1 MRSDAL
7 LPMKHRNTRFRL
19 FNRDTCMNGIILTL
33 FIFLAAFLPP
43 RRIVAQTAADSL
55 KTVLET
61 ARDEHRV
68 DVLNSLAAV
77 YFTSNFETG
86 LPYAEEAVELSAKI
100 GYRQGQAEALS
111 MRGYLRHSLYRLDEA
126 MEDLQ
131 EAIRLCGDDFDKTKG
146 VAYLR
151 LSYLYNRMGQPENSF
166 DAVKTSY
173 TFFLHANEMVDASYA
188 ANYTGFKYWRISR
201 YDSALVYY
209 RKALDIREET
219 GDQRNIALTA
229 NNIGVL
235 YYQWGD
241 YENALEYYMKAM
253 RLYDESGS
261 RNGVSLTMVSIG
273 KTYKD
278 LGKTDDALGY
288 FNRSLEISRKNGH
301 DYAIAYALNNI
312 GSVHE
317 QLGELP
323 SALSFYE
330 ESLATYQKIKDVSGI
345 ALNQICI
352 GNVHYLMNNYDEAV
366 DFLKQGYDTAAG
378 MNNMENQALAL
389 KNLGDVYFG
398 MNDFLTA
405 LDHFRRSL
413 EISRDIGKL
422 DLVRD
427 THARLSDLYSAMNDN
442 RNALAEY
449 RLYSAVKD
457 SLLNEKVAFNIDQL
471 KIRYD
476 MDRIETE
483 NTLLRQ
489 QKTASEAEL
498 RLKRTINLITSAA
511 LVCILAIT
519 VTIYFMS
526 RERKKTNVLLAR
538 TNNELSKQRD
548 EISKK
553 NSELENA
560 LSRIKVLSGLLP
572 ICASCK
578 KIRDDSGYW
587 KEVEYY
593 ISEHSD
599 AVFSHGICPE
609 CIQKYYPNVHMTVK
623 DKKNKPGN
631 T

>member
-1 MRSDAL
+1 
-7 LPMKHRNTRFRL
+7 
-19 FNRDTCMNGIILTL
+19 MNGIICKLLIL
-33 FIFLAAFLPP
+33 FTSLLLPHHAG
-43 RRIVAQTAADSL
+43 AQTTADSL

-61 ARDEHRV
+61 AEGEHRV
-68 DVLNSLAAV
+68 DALNALAAV
-77 YFTSNFETG
+77 YFMANFETG

-111 MRGYLRHSLYRLDEA
+111 MRGYLRHSLYRLDDA
-126 MEDLQ
+126 MADLQ

-173 TFFLHANEMVDASYA
+173 TFFLRANEMTDAA
-188 ANYTGFKYWRISR
+188 FVANYTGYKYWRISR

-209 RKALDIREET
+209 RTALDIREEI
-219 GDQRNIALTA
+219 GDKRSIALTS

-241 YENALEYYMKAM
+241 YQNALEYYMKAM

-261 RNGVSLTMVSIG
+261 QNGVSLTMVSIG

-278 LGKTDDALGY
+278 LGKTGEALGY
-288 FNRSLEISRKNGH
+288 FNRALAISCKNGH

-317 QLGELP
+317 QLGDLP

-330 ESLATYQKIKDVSGI
+330 ESLTTYQKIKDISGI
-345 ALNQICI
+345 ALNQIDI
-352 GNVHYLMNNYDEAV
+352 GRVHYLTKKYDMAV
-366 DFLKQGYDTAAG
+366 QFLKQGYDTAAS
-378 MNNMENQALAL
+378 MNNTENQALAL

-398 MNDFLTA
+398 MKAYPAA

-427 THARLSDLYSAMNDN
+427 THARMSELYAAMNDN
-442 RNALAEY
+442 RNALDEY

-476 MDRIETE
+476 MDRIESE

-489 QKTASEAEL
+489 QKAASEAEL
-498 RLKRTINLITSAA
+498 RLKRQVNWITSAA

-526 RERKKTNVLLAR
+526 RERKKTNILLAE
-538 TNNELSKQRD
+538 TNNELSRQRD

-553 NSELENA
+553 NSDLENA

-599 AVFSHGICPE
+599 AVFSHGICPD
-609 CIQKYYPNVHMTVK
+609 CIQKYYPNVS
-623 DKKNKPGN
+623 NPN
-631 T
+631 YS